1 MSELNSASKPPPP
14 YQVLPI
20 IGRIILVYKVW
31 HAYVKNFPKDFRYT
45 LGGKIENF
53 FIEIIE
59 CLFIASR
66 LAREQKLPY
75 LQKASLKLD
84 LLKFFLQISWE
95 CKVLESKKYIE
106 ISEHLEQIGKQI
118 GGWQKDVIRKI
129 NPA

>member
-1 MSELNSASKPPPP
+1 M
-14 YQVLPI
+14 
-20 IGRIILVYKVW
+20 VYKLW
-31 HAYVKNFPKDFRYT
+31 HGYVKNFPKDFRYT
-45 LGGKIENF
+45 LGGKIDNF

-59 CLFIASR
+59 CLFTASR
-66 LAREQKLPY
+66 FAREQKLPY